1 MSVASDVSQYTV
13 WNLRGILVTIKTK
26 RTIMGLEN
34 RNYTTRANT
43 TVKTKEFMADII
55 YAAQKKEVS

>member
-1 MSVASDVSQYTV
+1 
-13 WNLRGILVTIKTK
+13 
-26 RTIMGLEN
+26 MGLEN

-43 TVKTKEFMADII
+43 TVKNKDLMADII

>member
-1 MSVASDVSQYTV
+1 
-13 WNLRGILVTIKTK
+13 
-26 RTIMGLEN
+26 MGLEN